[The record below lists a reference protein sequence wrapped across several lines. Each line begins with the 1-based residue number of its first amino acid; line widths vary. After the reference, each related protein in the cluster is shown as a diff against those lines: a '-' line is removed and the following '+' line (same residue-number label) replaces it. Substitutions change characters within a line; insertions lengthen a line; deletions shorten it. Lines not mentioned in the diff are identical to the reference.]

1 MGRYSPELARG
12 ICARIAKGE
21 SLAAICRERNMP
33 PRSTVEA
40 WTSSHS
46 EFGEAFA
53 TVRAAAGGPAKG
65 GRPSRYSAKVGAELC
80 RRIGEG
86 EALHIICR
94 DPAMPSQSG
103 FYLWLHRYPEFAE
116 MYAVAREIQ
125 AFRLFDEVRE
135 IAEAATPETLQIAK
149 LRIAAIQWQAARLA
163 PTRPGL
169 FKCKARPHSSDR
181 PFRVSSYDLRPPRRI
196 GGGDRQDCVQAR
208 RQRAI
213 REPEVAGAT
222 ALRHRKHTAR
232 SR

>member
-1 MGRYSPELARG
+1 MSRSTEPARRARVMGRYSPELARG

-21 SLAAICRERNMP
+21 SLAAICREHGMP

-40 WTSSHS
+40 WTSSRS
-46 EFGEAFA
+46 EFGAAFA
-53 TVRAAAGGPAKG
+53 KARAQAGGPAKG
-65 GRPSRYSAKVGAELC
+65 GRPSRYRPKVGAELC

-86 EALHIICR
+86 EALHVICR

-149 LRIAAIQWQAARLA
+149 LRIAAIQWQAARLG
-163 PTRPGL
+163 PKGPGVA
-169 FKCKARPHSSDR
+169 ARDAVEDDGPQ
-181 PFRVSSYDLRPPRRI
+181 PFAIEVVNFLPP
-196 GGGDRQDCVQAR
+196 GGEA
-208 RQRAI
+208 
-213 REPEVAGAT
+213 
-222 ALRHRKHTAR
+222 
-232 SR
+232 